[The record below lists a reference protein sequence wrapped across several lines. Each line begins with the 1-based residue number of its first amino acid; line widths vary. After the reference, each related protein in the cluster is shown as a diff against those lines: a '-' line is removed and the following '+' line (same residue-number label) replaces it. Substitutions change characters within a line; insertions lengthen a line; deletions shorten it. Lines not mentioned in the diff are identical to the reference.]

1 MNKAEYK
8 KSINKQKRDKE
19 TVLCCSICGESSP
32 ETLENHHLYGRKRS
46 PKTRPLC
53 KNCHAK
59 ITAEQNKLSPK
70 ARKDSQQSFALVSI
84 GAILKEIGDELLILG
99 FEVGADE

>member
-1 MNKAEYK
+1 MNKTEYK
-8 KSINKQKRDKE
+8 MSVKKQKRDLK
-19 TVLCCSICGESSP
+19 TTLCCSICGESSP

-59 ITAEQNKLSPK
+59 ITSEQNKLSPK
-70 ARKDSQQSFALVSI
+70 VRKESQQGFALVSI
-84 GAILKEIGDELLILG
+84 GAILKEIGGELVILG
-99 FEVGADE
+99 HEVDADE